1 MDLIIE
7 RPENMDFDEYKEHRK
22 QQQKMVRDHLNVTIK
37 NESNAGLNLA
47 DRRKLKKAKM
57 KNR

>member
-22 QQQKMVRDHLNVTIK
+22 QQQKMVRDHLNGTIQ
-37 NESNAGLNLA
+37 NESNAGLNRA